1 MLATVATAQV
11 VAGAGREQE
20 TAVRGVTV
28 TSRGGAAIVTIA
40 GTGALPDPTVGTIN
54 GPPRIYLDFPNV
66 ALRAAATTPST
77 DAKVRRVRVALY
89 KTSPVTTRVVID
101 LSSPQ
106 PFRVE
111 LGGDGLVVIVGV
123 TRPGWPAASVPP
135 DSHLRPGSGLP
146 PGSSATSATAAPL
159 PPRVTA
165 SAPPPAVRPVPP
177 LPEPPAVKPAAP
189 VDPTQGATAPV
200 PSPPPP
206 ALNVPSLP
214 GLPQKDLERFRRQ
227 VSGTLERLRLQQPLL
242 RSLDANEDQAVER
255 MQMAADEFER
265 LREEFTAIKPPDTL
279 RAQHAMLVQS
289 STLAIMA
296 ATLQMES
303 TRVGSASIKRNAA
316 SAAAGAILLLDRAC
330 RDLGCP
336 ALPDR

>member
-1 MLATVATAQV
+1 MLATVAAAPAA
-11 VAGAGREQE
+11 AGAGREQA

-40 GTGALPDPTVGTIN
+40 GTGALPDPAVGTID

-66 ALRAAATTPST
+66 VPRSAATTPST
-77 DAKVRRVRVALY
+77 DAKIRRVRVALY
-89 KTSPVTTRVVID
+89 KASPVTTRVVID

-106 PFRVE
+106 PYRVE
-111 LGGDGLVVIVGV
+111 RGRDGLVVIVGE
-123 TRPGWPAASVPP
+123 TAPGSPASSLPPAAAP
-135 DSHLRPGSGLP
+135 
-146 PGSSATSATAAPL
+146 SSSAATSASAAPL
-159 PPRVTA
+159 PPRVSA
-165 SAPPPAVRPVPP
+165 SAPPPAIPPVPA

-189 VDPTQGATAPV
+189 VDPTQSAPTSPV
-200 PSPPPP
+200 PSPPPA
-206 ALNVPSLP
+206 ALNVPSQP

-227 VSGTLERLRLQQPLL
+227 VSGPLERLRLQQPLL

-255 MQMAADEFER
+255 MQMAAAEFER

-336 ALPDR
+336 VLPDR